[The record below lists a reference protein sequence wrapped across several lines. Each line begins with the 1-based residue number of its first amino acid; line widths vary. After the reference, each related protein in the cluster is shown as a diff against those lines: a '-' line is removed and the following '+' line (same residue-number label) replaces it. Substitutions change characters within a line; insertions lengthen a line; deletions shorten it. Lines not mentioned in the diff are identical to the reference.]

1 MPVNIPT
8 QTPLS
13 VDGVGLLAV
22 AAVIEAVADATLDTV
37 PGTQGT
43 DPAHVG
49 RMAPVVPMAVAPAPA
64 LTAGVI
70 AAAAAEAGVTVVD
83 LLVAGRLVALVPLA
97 ALAPQGGTAAGTR
110 PAGIAADTV
119 DEAAAAAVVADTAL
133 TDTAAVAV
141 VADTAPVVIPAVA
154 DLVLDTVRPED
165 ALVIGTRL

>member
-1 MPVNIPT
+1 MLASIPT

-13 VDGVGLLAV
+13 VDGIGPLAV
-22 AAVIEAVADATLDTV
+22 AAVIAAVADAILDTV

-43 DPAHVG
+43 APAHVDH
-49 RMAPVVPMAVAPAPA
+49 MALVVPMAAALAPAH
-64 LTAGVI
+64 TAGV
-70 AAAAAEAGVTVVD
+70 AAAATAEAGVTIVD
-83 LLVAGRLVALVPLA
+83 LLVAGRLLPLA

-110 PAGIAADTV
+110 PAGTAADIV
-119 DEAAAAAVVADTAL
+119 DEAAAAVVVADTAL

-141 VADTAPVVIPAVA
+141 VADTAPVVVPAVA

>member
-1 MPVNIPT
+1 MVAAIVATLVNIPI

-43 DPAHVG
+43 APAHVG
-49 RMAPVVPMAVAPAPA
+49 HMAPVAPMAVAPAPA

-70 AAAAAEAGVTVVD
+70 AAAAAEAGVTIVD
-83 LLVAGRLVALVPLA
+83 LLVAGRLLPLA

-110 PAGIAADTV
+110 PAGTAADIV
-119 DEAAAAAVVADTAL
+119 DGA
-133 TDTAAVAV
+133 AAVAV
-141 VADTAPVVIPAVA
+141 VPDIAPVVIPAVVG
-154 DLVLDTVRPED
+154 LVRDIVRPEG
-165 ALVIGTRL
+165 ALVTRTRL